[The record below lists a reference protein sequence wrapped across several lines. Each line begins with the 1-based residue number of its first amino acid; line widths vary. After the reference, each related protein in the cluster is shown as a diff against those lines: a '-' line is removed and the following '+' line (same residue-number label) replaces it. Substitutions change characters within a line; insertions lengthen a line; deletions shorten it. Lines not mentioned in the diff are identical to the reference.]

1 MRKADGVRFEKEF
14 REVMKERY
22 YIRRLPTLRTG
33 YAGSTQPAD
42 FILVG
47 NNFNYV
53 EVKET
58 GGDRFSL
65 STLQQMF
72 EVEEFLEYKER
83 VKDKNSCVMNYWLVV
98 RFIGKCVC
106 AISNENIIKLRDERR
121 TLRCDTEE
129 AIKVESIEVLKELN
143 IF

>member
-14 REVMKERY
+14 RDVMKERY

-58 GGDRFSL
+58 ARDRFSF
-65 STLQQMF
+65 STYNRCLRSRN
-72 EVEEFLEYKER
+72 FLNTR
-83 VKDKNSCVMNYWLVV
+83 
-98 RFIGKCVC
+98 
-106 AISNENIIKLRDERR
+106 
-121 TLRCDTEE
+121 
-129 AIKVESIEVLKELN
+129 KELK
-143 IF
+143 IRTAV